1 MGESD
6 ALMTWFKVLVRAYV
20 MVELGGIEPQI
31 SVWLAVD
38 LCCSVVVSCDDAV

>member
-20 MVELGGIEPQI
+20 MVELGGIEPPSI
-31 SVWLAVD
+31 RR
-38 LCCSVVVSCDDAV
+38 